1 MIKVIL
7 FLFTLAMLNANAQ
20 SARINETLETW
31 TARRLQETPPRI
43 DETKANEIK
52 VGKLTYS
59 GVAVETIKLDN
70 PFQLINPAA
79 PAQYGFAEA
88 NLVRD
93 PVVGRVSGL
102 KLFSI
107 QF

>member
-1 MIKVIL
+1 MLKVTL
-7 FLFTLAMLNANAQ
+7 LLSTLAILNVSAQ
-20 SARINETLETW
+20 STRINETLESW
-31 TARRLQETPPRI
+31 TARRLQETPPRL
-43 DETKANEIK
+43 DETKPNEIK

-59 GVAVETIKLDN
+59 GIAVEAVQLDN
-70 PFQLINPAA
+70 PLQLINPAA
-79 PAQYGFAEA
+79 PVQYGFAEA

-102 KLFSI
+102 KIFSI

>member
-1 MIKVIL
+1 MIKVTL
-7 FLFTLAMLNANAQ
+7 LLFTLAILNAHAQ
-20 SARINETLETW
+20 STTINETLQTW

-43 DETKANEIK
+43 DEIKPNEIK

-59 GVAVETIKLDN
+59 GIAVEAIKLDN
-70 PFQLINPAA
+70 PLQLINPAA
-79 PAQYGFAEA
+79 PVQYGFAED

-107 QF
+107 KF

>member
-1 MIKVIL
+1 MIKVTFIL
-7 FLFTLAMLNANAQ
+7 STLAILTANAQ
-20 SARINETLETW
+20 SPRINETLETW
-31 TARRLQETPPRI
+31 TTRRLQETPPKI

-59 GVAVETIKLDN
+59 GIAVEAFKLDN
-70 PFQLINPAA
+70 PLQLINPAA
-79 PAQYGFAEA
+79 PVQYGFAEA

-102 KLFSI
+102 KIFSI
-107 QF
+107 LF